1 MNEITL
7 KKIKTLQE
15 SQKSIKITL
24 GSVMGMI
31 LIFFFFT
38 FAMLVDKAPPIFF
51 VIETIITIIIIPL
64 FFMLNK
70 VSFLILKMTKGKKE
84 EYRDIIPRLNAN
96 DVDKKPEVVLEN
108 LNS

>member
-1 MNEITL
+1 MNEIEL
-7 KKIKTLQE
+7 DKVKALQE

-24 GSVMGMI
+24 GTLMGLI
-31 LIFFFFT
+31 LIIFFFT

-70 VSFLILKMTKGKKE
+70 VSFLILKITKGKKA
-84 EYRDIIPRLNAN
+84 EYRELISRLNAN
-96 DVDKKPEVVLEN
+96 DMDKKPEVVLEN